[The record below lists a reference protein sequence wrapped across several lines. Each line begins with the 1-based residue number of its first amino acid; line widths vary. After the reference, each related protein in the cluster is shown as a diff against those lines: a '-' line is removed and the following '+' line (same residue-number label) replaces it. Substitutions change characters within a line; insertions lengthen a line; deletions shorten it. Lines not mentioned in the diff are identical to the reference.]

1 MSLKK
6 FDLKSLLAKLAY
18 PNRLKSILLN
28 GIFEP
33 IRISLS
39 KIISQSFT
47 FCKILNKI
55 TIYLGIK
62 WTG

>member
-33 IRISLS
+33 I
-39 KIISQSFT
+39 
-47 FCKILNKI
+47 
-55 TIYLGIK
+55 IK
-62 WTG
+62 PDKLIQDNQPEFHIF